1 MSETLV
7 GRARAGLATAIRS
20 KVAGDDF
27 AAAHVQIFDAVGP
40 RWFTPESAIWR
51 VHNDTAMFVGGVRAL
66 LLQSLHPLAMQAVSD
81 HSGFRGDPWG
91 RLQRTSHYL
100 ASTTFGTIAGA
111 ERSIAI
117 VRAVHKNL
125 SGSTPDGTPYR
136 VADPHLLK
144 WVHIAE
150 VDSFLSTHQRFGAER
165 LNDADADAYVAD
177 TSIAAAKL
185 GVIDPPTTVA
195 ELERQLDSYRPEL
208 RISEPAIEAKDLL
221 LRHPPLPGPARIG
234 FGVLAAGGVASLP
247 TWARTMLRLP
257 SLPVTDRLLA
267 TPLTAAALG
276 TIRWAMAGASVS

>member
-1 MSETLV
+1 MSATLV

-27 AAAHVQIFDAVGP
+27 ATAHEQIFNAEGP
-40 RWFTPESAIWR
+40 RWFTPDSAIWR

-117 VRAVHKNL
+117 VRAVHKRL

-136 VADPHLLK
+136 VADPHLLM

-150 VDSFLSTHQRFGAER
+150 VDSFLTTHQRFGAER
-165 LNDADADAYVAD
+165 LDAAGADAYVAD

-185 GVIDPPTTVA
+185 GVIDPPMTVA
-195 ELERQLDSYRPEL
+195 ELGQQLAAYRPEL
-208 RISEPAIEAKDLL
+208 RISDPAIEAKDLL

-267 TPLTAAALG
+267 TPMTAAALA